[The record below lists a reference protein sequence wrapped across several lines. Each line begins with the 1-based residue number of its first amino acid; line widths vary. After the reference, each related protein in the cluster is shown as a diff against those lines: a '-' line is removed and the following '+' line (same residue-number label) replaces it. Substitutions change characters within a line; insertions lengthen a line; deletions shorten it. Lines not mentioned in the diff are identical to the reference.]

1 MKEKEDNVRIDDEL
15 YNFALKTYKKIN
27 KTIEPKIDNKSEQGF
42 DYDIIGLESLFK

>member
-15 YNFALKTYKKIN
+15 YNFTLKTYKKIN
-27 KTIEPKIDNKSEQGF
+27 KTIKPKLDNKSEQSF

>member
-27 KTIEPKIDNKSEQGF
+27 KKIEPKIDNKSGLSF

>member
-27 KTIEPKIDNKSEQGF
+27 KKIKPKIDN
-42 DYDIIGLESLFK
+42 

>member
-27 KTIEPKIDNKSEQGF
+27 KTIKPKIDN
-42 DYDIIGLESLFK
+42 